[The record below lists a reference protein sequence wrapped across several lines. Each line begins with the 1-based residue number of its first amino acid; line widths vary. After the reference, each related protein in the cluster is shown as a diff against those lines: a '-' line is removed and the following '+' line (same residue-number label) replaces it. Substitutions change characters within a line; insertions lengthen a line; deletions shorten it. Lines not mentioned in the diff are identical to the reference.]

1 MILFG
6 ASGHAKVIL
15 DIINSGTGDTVDY
28 ILDDNSEIFDLAGF
42 EINHTVDRNI
52 LQKIDTIVAIGDNKI
67 RKHICLKYKI
77 KLHQALIHK
86 TATVSK
92 AAIVS
97 KGSVVMAGAVIS
109 HSANVGE
116 NSIIN
121 SNAIIEHDV
130 SIAKFAHVSPGAIV
144 TGAVSI
150 GEGSH
155 IGAGASIIPG
165 ISIGKWVTIGAGAVV
180 LKDIPDYAVVVGN
193 PGRIIKYNKN

>member
-42 EINHTVDRNI
+42 QVDHAVDRNI
-52 LQKIDTIVAIGDNKI
+52 LQTNNTIVAIGDNKI
-67 RKHICLKYKI
+67 RKNICVKYNI
-77 KLHQALIHK
+77 KLHEALIHK

-92 AAIVS
+92 AATVS
-97 KGSVVMAGAVIS
+97 KGSVVMAGAVIN
-109 HSANVGE
+109 HSAKIGE

-130 SIAKFAHVSPGAIV
+130 SIAKFVHVSPSASV
-144 TGAVSI
+144 TGGVSI

-165 ISIGKWVTIGAGAVV
+165 IKIGKWVTIGAGAVI
-180 LKDIPDYAVVVGN
+180 LKDVPDHAVVVGN

>member
-28 ILDDNSEIFDLAGF
+28 ILDDNSEIYDLAGF
-42 EINHTVDRNI
+42 EIDHQVDRSI
-52 LQKIDTIVAIGDNKI
+52 LQKINTIVAIGDNKI
-67 RKHICLKYKI
+67 RKNICLKYNI
-77 KLHQALIHK
+77 KLNRALIHK
-86 TATVSK
+86 TAIISKDATVLN
-92 AAIVS
+92 
-97 KGSVVMAGAVIS
+97 GSVIMAGAVIN
-109 HSANVGE
+109 HSAKIGE

-130 SIAKFAHVSPGAIV
+130 SIAKFAHISPGAIV

-165 ISIGKWVTIGAGAVV
+165 ISIGKWVTIGAGAVILNDV
-180 LKDIPDYAVVVGN
+180 PDYAVVVGN

>member
-15 DIINSGTGDTVDY
+15 DIINSGTGDIVDF

-42 EINHTVDRNI
+42 EIDHIVDRSI
-52 LQKIDTIVAIGDNKI
+52 LQKNNTIIAIGDNKI
-67 RKHICLKYKI
+67 RKYICLKYNI
-77 KLHQALIHK
+77 MLHQALIHK
-86 TATVSK
+86 TA
-92 AAIVS
+92 IVS
-97 KGSVVMAGAVIS
+97 KSATVSNGSVVMAGAVIN
-109 HSANVGE
+109 HSANIGE

-130 SIAKFAHVSPGAIV
+130 SIAKFAHISPGAIV

>member
-52 LQKIDTIVAIGDNKI
+52 LKKIDTIVAIGDNKI

>member
-109 HSANVGE
+109 HSANVSE

>member
-28 ILDDNSEIFDLAGF
+28 ILDDNSEIFELAGF
-42 EINHTVDRNI
+42 EIDHTVDRNI

-67 RKHICLKYKI
+67 RKHICLKYRI

-92 AAIVS
+92 AAFVS

>member
-165 ISIGKWVTIGAGAVV
+165 ISIGKWVTIGASAVV